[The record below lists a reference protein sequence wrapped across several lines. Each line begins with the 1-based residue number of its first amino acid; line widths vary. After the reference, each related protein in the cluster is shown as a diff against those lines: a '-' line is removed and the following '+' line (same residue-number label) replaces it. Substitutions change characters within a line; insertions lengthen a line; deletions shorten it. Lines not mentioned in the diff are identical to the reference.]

1 MRPVIQVLRSTI
13 FYGES
18 EDDSVTG
25 VGPCIL
31 CPNSFEISIQ
41 DSPIRFP
48 SLTSILGGSAHWQL
62 PCQVVA
68 LIATTV

>member
-1 MRPVIQVLRSTI
+1 MIPSQASDLASYVSGL
-13 FYGES
+13 S
-18 EDDSVTG
+18 E
-25 VGPCIL
+25 L
-31 CPNSFEISIQ
+31 FLSIQ
-41 DSPIRFP
+41 DSQIRFP